1 MTVIV
6 ETADLEGK
14 REILQEQIASA
25 LQPDHLE
32 IEDGL
37 AMLAV
42 VGRGMR
48 KMRGT
53 AARVCAALA
62 HAKDVYKR
70 QGSDLAIL
78 RNYSEMR
85 SCAKRCFK

>member
-53 AARVCAALA
+53 AAGCVRRWLTPISIF
-62 HAKDVYKR
+62 
-70 QGSDLAIL
+70 G
-78 RNYSEMR
+78 
-85 SCAKRCFK
+85 